1 MPDSRVLDALRTRDA
16 MEQME
21 GPQGTSD
28 LSFHTTCVASKAIGT
43 TLGSSKKAILV
54 PVKLGTRLLSSYL
67 HALWEITYDITHN
80 GRQRKAV
87 VFQSSST
94 PILATASDMERTY
107 AINVW
112 RALIMELISHGVPV
126 ISTSGNQAQELN
138 HLGQQRTNIDTMPS
152 LLASEVPMIPVGSLL
167 QNGELHPF
175 SQRGPLLVTNAVGTD
190 IQCIDKVGNLHL
202 KSGSSLCK
210 FT

>member
-1 MPDSRVLDALRTRDA
+1 M
-16 MEQME
+16 
-21 GPQGTSD
+21 
-28 LSFHTTCVASKAIGT
+28 
-43 TLGSSKKAILV
+43 
-54 PVKLGTRLLSSYL
+54 
-67 HALWEITYDITHN
+67 
-80 GRQRKAV
+80 
-87 VFQSSST
+87 FQSSSI
-94 PILATASDMERTY
+94 PIPATASDMERTY
-107 AINVW
+107 ATNVW

-167 QNGELHPF
+167 QNGELHRF
-175 SQRGPLLVTNAVGTD
+175 SQCGPLLVTNAVGTD